1 MPNRQKASEDNSK
14 TMTEK
19 LLARAS
25 GRNAVSVGDVLTAK
39 IDVVSIPDSVVDDW
53 LIDNNLKA
61 WDPKRVVF
69 SFDHLPPRATGANPK
84 WWRDVEQSRE
94 FAQKIGVPRENIYDI
109 GRHGLS
115 HQVPAEEGWVLP
127 GTFYLSSDT
136 QGATM
141 GALNC
146 FAMPGIFSTFP
157 ALATGEMWMV
167 VPEAVRIHLT
177 GEMPKG
183 ILGKDIYFRLLQDLR
198 GRADS
203 RVLEFGGPGLKSLP
217 IDVRMGVANGSNH
230 IGAITSVFEPD
241 QRLLDYV
248 KPRAREPF
256 KPVTPDRN
264 AKYVDSY
271 EYDLSTFEPLVS
283 GPGDISRIQPLSQV
297 RGTKIHAAY
306 IGSCSGG
313 RMEDLKLAAEVL
325 DGRKISPDV
334 RLVVTPISSNV
345 QRDATE
351 KGVLR
356 TLLRAGAA
364 VTSPGCGACHFGN
377 DTPLRL
383 GDGETCITAS
393 VENYAGR
400 MGSIKANIY
409 AANAAIVAASALTGE
424 ITDPR
429 GYFK

>member
-1 MPNRQKASEDNSK
+1 MSK
-14 TMTEK
+14 TMTQK

-25 GRNAVSVGDVLTAK
+25 EKDAVLIGDVVTAK
-39 IDVVSIPDSVVDDW
+39 IDVISMMDSFLDDW
-53 LIDNNLKA
+53 LVENNLKA
-61 WDPKRVVF
+61 WDPSRVVF
-69 SFDHLPPRATGANPK
+69 SFDHIGPRATEATLKRWG
-84 WWRDVEQSRE
+84 DVERTRE
-94 FAQKIGVPRENIYDI
+94 FAQKLGVPRENVYDI

-127 GTFYLSSDT
+127 GTFYLAADT

-146 FAMPGIFSTFP
+146 FAMPGLYSTFP
-157 ALATGEMWMV
+157 ALATGEIWIV
-167 VPEAVRIHLT
+167 VPESIRINLT

-183 ILGKDIYFRLLQDLR
+183 VLGKDIYFRLLQDLR

-203 RVLEFGGPGLKSLP
+203 RVLEFGGPGLLSLP

-230 IGAITSVFEPD
+230 LGAMTSIFEPD
-241 QRLLDYV
+241 QRLIDYL
-248 KPRAREPF
+248 KPRAREAF
-256 KPVTPDRN
+256 EPVTPDPD
-264 AKYVDSY
+264 AAYVASY
-271 EYDLSTFEPLVS
+271 AYDLSTFEPLVS
-283 GPGDISRIQPLSQV
+283 GPGDISKVQPLSEV
-297 RGTKIHAAY
+297 RGTKVQAAY

-325 DGRKISPDV
+325 DGQKISPDV

-345 QRDATE
+345 ARDAAE
-351 KGVLR
+351 SGVLR
-356 TLLRAGAA
+356 TFLRAGAT

-393 VENYAGR
+393 VENYSGR
-400 MGSIKANIY
+400 MGSTKAKIY
-409 AANAAIVAASALTGE
+409 AANAAVVAASALTGE

-429 GYFK
+429 SYFR

>member
-1 MPNRQKASEDNSK
+1 MSK

-25 GRNAVSVGDVLTAK
+25 GKDAVSVGDVVTAK
-39 IDVVSIPDSVVDDW
+39 IDVVSMPDSAVDDW
-53 LIDNNLKA
+53 LVENNLKA

-69 SFDHLPPRATGANPK
+69 SFDHFPPRATEANVK
-84 WWRDVEQSRE
+84 WWGDVERSRE
-94 FAQKIGVPRENIYDI
+94 FAQKIGVPKENIYDI

-146 FAMPGIFSTFP
+146 FAMAGIFSTFP
-157 ALATGEMWMV
+157 ALATGEIWMV
-167 VPEAVRIHLT
+167 VPESVRIDLT
-177 GEMPKG
+177 GEIPKG

-203 RVLEFGGPGLKSLP
+203 RVLEFGGPGLQSLP

-241 QRLLDYV
+241 QRLLEYL
-248 KPRAREPF
+248 KPKAREPF
-256 KPVTPDRN
+256 EPVTPDQD

-283 GPGDISRIQPLSQV
+283 GPGDISRIQPLSEV
-297 RGTKIHAAY
+297 RGTRVQAAY

-325 DGRKISPDV
+325 DGRKVSPDV

-345 QRDATE
+345 QRDAAE
-351 KGVLR
+351 NGVLR
-356 TLLRAGAA
+356 TLLRAGAT

-383 GDGETCITAS
+383 ADGETCITAS

-400 MGSIKANIY
+400 MGSTKANIY
-409 AANAAIVAASALTGE
+409 AANAAVVAASALTGE
-424 ITDPR
+424 ISDPR
-429 GYFK
+429 GYLR